1 MERTEIVSQI
11 LAILEDVA
19 EISPDDV
26 NENSVLMDDLD
37 LSSME
42 ILTVVADLEE
52 TFGLRIPEKEL
63 RNFVTISDL
72 ADYLADGRSRKT
84 LSVEKARHEAAKRA
98 KGEGQRHDAEMRR
111 LLTSEGYTLYTYRT
125 QFMRFLWQPVPLPEL
140 SPRTIRSLVSTTQYQ
155 RRHGLPSNGVARKR
169 LMEQGSVQIKLGGK
183 TLWVEA
189 PAPEGIWVI
198 PAGTLP

>member
-26 NENSVLMDDLD
+26 NGNSVLMADLD

-72 ADYLADGRSRKT
+72 ADYLAAHS
-84 LSVEKARHEAAKRA
+84 
-98 KGEGQRHDAEMRR
+98 GE
-111 LLTSEGYTLYTYRT
+111 
-125 QFMRFLWQPVPLPEL
+125 
-140 SPRTIRSLVSTTQYQ
+140 
-155 RRHGLPSNGVARKR
+155 
-169 LMEQGSVQIKLGGK
+169 
-183 TLWVEA
+183 
-189 PAPEGIWVI
+189 
-198 PAGTLP
+198 

>member
-1 MERTEIVSQI
+1 MTAPAPASCCASKNKPGRLRNTGKELQPPLMELRKEDLSYGKIVSQI

-63 RNFVTISDL
+63 RNFVTVSDL
-72 ADYLADGRSRKT
+72 ADYLA
-84 LSVEKARHEAAKRA
+84 AHA
-98 KGEGQRHDAEMRR
+98 GE
-111 LLTSEGYTLYTYRT
+111 
-125 QFMRFLWQPVPLPEL
+125 
-140 SPRTIRSLVSTTQYQ
+140 
-155 RRHGLPSNGVARKR
+155 
-169 LMEQGSVQIKLGGK
+169 
-183 TLWVEA
+183 
-189 PAPEGIWVI
+189 
-198 PAGTLP
+198 